1 MMRRRVIEANDA
13 ADDRRRF
20 AASAMPENLVAIADQ
35 LAGRAEQFHCG
46 HSRGADQTM
55 ALAVRDQRKVSGP
68 QVTGVRA
75 LDFEPALPG
84 GHDVEHHA
92 RLERRKRE
100 TTRTSL
106 RLESITC
113 GRN

>member
-1 MMRRRVIEANDA
+1 MTRRRVIEANDA
-13 ADDRRRF
+13 ADDRRR
-20 AASAMPENLVAIADQ
+20 
-35 LAGRAEQFHCG
+35 G

-84 GHDVEHHA
+84 GDDVEHA

-100 TTRTSL
+100 RP
-106 RLESITC
+106 RRPAREDVLEE
-113 GRN
+113 R

>member
-1 MMRRRVIEANDA
+1 MTVVD
-13 ADDRRRF
+13 
-20 AASAMPENLVAIADQ
+20 SPPENLVAIADQ
-35 LAGRAEQFHCG
+35 LAGRVEEFHRG

-84 GHDVEHHA
+84 GDDGETGASDVRDHSE
-92 RLERRKRE
+92 
-100 TTRTSL
+100 
-106 RLESITC
+106 
-113 GRN
+113 

>member
-35 LAGRAEQFHCG
+35 LAGRVEQFHCG

-55 ALAVRDQRKVSGP
+55 ALAARDQRKVSGP

-84 GHDVEHHA
+84 GGDVEHHA

-100 TTRTSL
+100 RP
-106 RLESITC
+106 RRPAREDVLEE
-113 GRN
+113 R